1 MDGVDATGWAT
12 AFALGVFLLAGVVK
26 GVVGL
31 GLPTVAMALLA
42 LVMEPTQAAALLI
55 VPSLATNFW
64 QMRTLA
70 ELKKLWRPL
79 AGMQVGVVMGTL
91 GGAWYLGAPSGQV
104 AGFALGAALVA
115 YAVWGLW
122 GRPRTVPES
131 MRVYCG
137 PVVGILT
144 GVVTAATGVFVMPAV
159 PYLQSIGLSRDGLIR
174 AMGVSFTVS
183 TLALAVGL
191 SVNGGYDESI
201 AGWSLAMLLPALI
214 GMAVGQRLRRAM
226 SPVVFRRVFMV
237 STLALGAY
245 LMLRTL

>member
-1 MDGVDATGWAT
+1 
-12 AFALGVFLLAGVVK
+12 
-26 GVVGL
+26 
-31 GLPTVAMALLA
+31 
-42 LVMEPTQAAALLI
+42 
-55 VPSLATNFW
+55 
-64 QMRTLA
+64 MRPFA
-70 ELKKLWRPL
+70 ELKALWRPL
-79 AGMQVGVVMGTL
+79 AGMQVGVVAGTL
-91 GGAWYLGAPSGQV
+91 GAGWYLGAPSGQV
-104 AGFALGAALVA
+104 VGFALGAALVA

-137 PVVGILT
+137 PVVGMLT

-191 SVNGGYDESI
+191 GANGSYDADV
-201 AGWSLAMLLPALI
+201 AGWSLAMLLPALF
-214 GMAVGQRLRRAM
+214 GMAVGQRLRHAM
-226 SPVVFRRVFMV
+226 SPVVFRRVFMI

-245 LMLRTL
+245 LMLRAL